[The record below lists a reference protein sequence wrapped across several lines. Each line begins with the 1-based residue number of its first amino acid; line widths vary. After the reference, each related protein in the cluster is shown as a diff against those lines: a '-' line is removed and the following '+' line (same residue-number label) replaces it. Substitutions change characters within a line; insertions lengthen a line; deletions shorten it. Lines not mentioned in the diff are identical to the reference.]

1 MSAGPARVLR
11 VPGGSLAPGSAADI
25 TILAPDL
32 KVRIRASQ
40 LRSRS
45 KNTPFDGWE
54 LRGGVAATIVGGR
67 TVYVNPE
74 TVMGSGVI

>member
-1 MSAGPARVLR
+1 MTE
-11 VPGGSLAPGSAADI
+11 

-32 KVRIRASQ
+32 KVTIDAAA

-45 KNTPFDGWE
+45 KNTPFNGWE

-67 TVYVNPE
+67 TVYVN
-74 TVMGSGVI
+74 THVGLNL